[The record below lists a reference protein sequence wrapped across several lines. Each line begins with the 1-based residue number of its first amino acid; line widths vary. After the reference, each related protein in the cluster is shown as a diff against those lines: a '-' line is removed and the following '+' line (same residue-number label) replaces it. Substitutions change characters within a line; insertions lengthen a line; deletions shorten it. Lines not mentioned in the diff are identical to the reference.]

1 MRNDKSMIDVAYDV
15 LEKDG
20 NDLSFTE
27 IMNRVAADLEM
38 SEEEKTA
45 RLGTLYTD
53 LTLDG
58 RFVAMKDTKWGL
70 RKNHTYDKVHI
81 STAEL
86 YSADEEGEDAKEEG
100 EDAEGG
106 SGEDADNDQSMD
118 AGYNDDVAEDRKE
131 AEYGTDGDIAHLVG
145 QDN

>member
-27 IMNRVAADLEM
+27 IMNRVAAELEM

-100 EDAEGG
+100 EDAE
-106 SGEDADNDQSMD
+106 EKVMIPPLLVEQKEVT
-118 AGYNDDVAEDRKE
+118 DDREKE
-131 AEYGTDGDIAHLVG
+131 A
-145 QDN
+145 

>member
-1 MRNDKSMIDVAYDV
+1 MKNDKSMIDVAYDV
-15 LEKDG
+15 LEQDG
-20 NDLSFTE
+20 NDLSFAE
-27 IMNRVAADLEM
+27 IMNRVAAELEM
-38 SEEEKTA
+38 TEEEKKA

-81 STAEL
+81 STADL
-86 YSADEEGEDAKEEG
+86 CSADEDGDEVKDEDSEGESGNG
-100 EDAEGG
+100 EDPDG
-106 SGEDADNDQSMD
+106 DQGLD
-118 AGYNDDVAEDRKE
+118 TGYNEDVAEDRKE
-131 AEYGTDGDIAHLVG
+131 AEYGTDGDLARLVG